1 MATIDAIFEELQ
13 DQGARTIRL
22 IEALQASN
30 ERQRESNEL
39 LRSRLGAATGSDPS
53 ALAGAGETSTPASL
67 HAPDSP
73 GPLKSY
79 SHGNHVPV
87 PVEADERVQVV
98 PISKTSN
105 GMPFVEFSTVKE
117 TKGDLIDLL
126 TGEPYSYVESLKRAR
141 SAFPQML
148 ASAMGD
154 PEEVELLQDMSPEPP

>member
-1 MATIDAIFEELQ
+1 MADTDAILAELQ

-79 SHGNHVPV
+79 
-87 PVEADERVQVV
+87 
-98 PISKTSN
+98 
-105 GMPFVEFSTVKE
+105 
-117 TKGDLIDLL
+117 
-126 TGEPYSYVESLKRAR
+126 
-141 SAFPQML
+141 
-148 ASAMGD
+148 
-154 PEEVELLQDMSPEPP
+154 